1 MDRFNINFDVL
12 EVNMKKLTSILLAVL
27 MLASLFVSCGGN
39 DGTTTTEAPTT
50 EAPTTE
56 APTTEA
62 PTTEV
67 PTTETPT
74 TKPIGEYNIS
84 YVLNGGTNSTDNP
97 SSYNTGDTITLSFP
111 TKEDYM
117 FMGWYTDYKFTNAVK
132 EIADKTGDLTL
143 YAKWVPVN
151 HVIEFDLNYERNGY
165 NVERIKNT
173 AKTVIIPSSYKG
185 LPVTVDT
192 YNLCINADRTN
203 NDVVEEIVFTSGISI
218 TKSVSF
224 ENATSL
230 KRITVEEDNP
240 YMKSIDGVLYSK
252 DGKELICYPA
262 AKEGKSYVIQNGTE
276 NVRAS
281 AFYSNKYIENIVV
294 PDSVISIGQ
303 GVFNECTSLKDVEL
317 SKNIE
322 LIDNAT
328 FNNCTSLKKITI
340 PGNVKTIKVMAF
352 MNCSSLETV
361 IIPNSVTAIESNAFT
376 ACSSLNSIEIPES
389 VTTIDHSAFY
399 DCPNLTI
406 YCKVTS
412 KPDGW
417 NNSWSNGAK
426 EVIWGYTAEE

>member
-1 MDRFNINFDVL
+1 
-12 EVNMKKLTSILLAVL
+12 MKKLTAILLATL
-27 MLASLFVSCGGN
+27 MLVSVFASCGGN
-39 DGTTTTEAPTT
+39 DETTTTEIPTT

-56 APTTEA
+56 TPTTEA
-62 PTTEV
+62 PTTEM
-67 PTTETPT
+67 PTTEAPTTEIPT
-74 TKPIGEYNIS
+74 TKPVGEYNIK
-84 YVLNGGTNSTDNP
+84 YELNGGTNNENNP

-117 FMGWYTDYKFTNAVK
+117 FMGWYTDSANEIK

-143 YAKWVPVN
+143 YAKWLPV
-151 HVIEFDLNYERNGY
+151 EDA
-165 NVERIKNT
+165 IKLRLYDGKYVVDGLKNI

-185 LPVTVDT
+185 LQVQINKYPVFMSD
-192 YNLCINADRTN
+192 I
-203 NDVVEEIVFTSGISI
+203 VEEIVFTTELSISFFC
-218 TKSVSF
+218 SF
-224 ENATSL
+224 RTCPSL

-303 GVFNECTSLKDVEL
+303 GVFEECTSLKDVEL
-317 SKNIE
+317 PKNIE
-322 LIDNAT
+322 LIDYGA
-328 FNNCTSLKKITI
+328 FKNCTSLKKITI
-340 PGNVKTIKVMAF
+340 PGNVKTIKGMAF

-361 IIPNSVTAIESNAFT
+361 IIPNSVTTIERAFDL
-376 ACSSLNSIEIPES
+376 CSSLNGIVIPES
-389 VTTIDHSAFY
+389 VTTIEHSAFY

-406 YCKVTS
+406 YCKATS

-426 EVIWGYTAEE
+426 EVIWGYKAEE

>member
-1 MDRFNINFDVL
+1 
-12 EVNMKKLTSILLAVL
+12 MKKLTAILLAIL
-27 MLASLFVSCGGN
+27 MLIPLIASCGGN
-39 DGTTTTEAPTT
+39 DETTTTEIPTT

-56 APTTEA
+56 TPTTEA
-62 PTTEV
+62 PTTETPTTEA

-74 TKPIGEYNIS
+74 TKPVGEYNIK
-84 YVLNGGTNSTDNP
+84 YELNGGTNNENNP
-97 SSYNTGDTITLSFP
+97 SSYNTGDTIALSFP

-117 FMGWYTDYKFTNAVK
+117 FMGWYTNSTFTNELK

-151 HVIEFDLNYERNGY
+151 HVIEFDLNYERNRY

-173 AKTVIIPSSYKG
+173 AKTVIIPPSYKG

-230 KRITVEEDNP
+230 KRIIVEEDNP

-262 AKEGKSYVIQNGTE
+262 AKEGKSYVIPDGTE
-276 NVRAS
+276 NIRYC
-281 AFYSNKYIENIVV
+281 AFKNKYIENIVV
-294 PDSVISIGQ
+294 PDSVTSIAG
-303 GVFNECTSLKDVEL
+303 FAFFKCTSLKTIEL
-317 SKNIE
+317 SKNLKTIE
-322 LIDNAT
+322 TYA
-328 FNNCTSLKKITI
+328 FGRCTSLKKITI
-340 PGNVKTIKVMAF
+340 PDNVKSVGDFVFIGCT
-352 MNCSSLETV
+352 SLAEVYIPKGVENISHRIFIDTLNVTV
-361 IIPNSVTAIESNAFT
+361 
-376 ACSSLNSIEIPES
+376 
-389 VTTIDHSAFY
+389 
-399 DCPNLTI
+399 
-406 YCKVTS
+406 YCEAEE

-417 NNSWSNGAK
+417 EENWSEGAK
-426 EVIWGYTAEE
+426 EVIWGYKAEE

>member
-1 MDRFNINFDVL
+1 
-12 EVNMKKLTSILLAVL
+12 MKKLTAILLAIL
-27 MLASLFVSCGGN
+27 MLIPIIASCGGS
-39 DGTTTTEAPTT
+39 DETTTTEAPTT
-50 EAPTTE
+50 EALTTEAPTTEIPTTE
-56 APTTEA
+56 APTTEI
-62 PTTEV
+62 PTTM
-67 PTTETPT
+67 PTVT
-74 TKPIGEYNIS
+74 YNIK
-84 YVLNGGTNSTDNP
+84 YELNGGTNNENNP

-117 FMGWYTDYKFTNAVK
+117 FMGWYTNSTFTNELK

-143 YAKWVPVN
+143 YAKWLPVEDA
-151 HVIEFDLNYERNGY
+151 IELRLYDGKYVVDGL
-165 NVERIKNT
+165 KNI
-173 AKTVIIPSSYKG
+173 AKTIIIPSSYKG
-185 LPVTVDT
+185 LPVK
-192 YNLCINADRTN
+192 INEYGALKSDIL
-203 NDVVEEIVFTSGISI
+203 EELVFTSGVSIS
-218 TKSVSF
+218 SLYMFRNSP
-224 ENATSL
+224 SL

-303 GVFNECTSLKDVEL
+303 GVFEECTSLKDVEL
-317 SKNIE
+317 PKNIE
-322 LIDNAT
+322 LIDYGA
-328 FNNCTSLKKITI
+328 FKNCTSLKKITI
-340 PGNVKTIKVMAF
+340 PGNVKTIKGMAF

-361 IIPNSVTAIESNAFT
+361 IIPNSVTTIERAFDL
-376 ACSSLNSIEIPES
+376 CSSLNGIVIPES
-389 VTTIDHSAFY
+389 VTTIEHSAFY

-426 EVIWGYTAEE
+426 EVIWGYKAEE